1 MAKNPWKTYQAE
13 VHILMDRSHADTC
26 IVRAKNIKKAYDEV
40 VKMMSKKHKTEYI
53 TVDSIKEIS
62 I

>member
-1 MAKNPWKTYQAE
+1 MIKRP
-13 VHILMDRSHADTC
+13 DADIIIDNTNDLNDDM
-26 IVRAKNIKKAYDEV
+26 VKALKKAYDEV